1 MTISGFLESFSFPE
15 LLRLIDLGS
24 KSGRLILQVR
34 SAQDKPEL
42 VGLYHLWFQE
52 GRLVTIINRSHHQSL
67 MTQIENQGW
76 LGDIFEQKLEQSYLP
91 DIPLGLYLEQKKLI
105 TEEQLNFLFQTQIA
119 QVYQLFE
126 VPVGCFLFH
135 EISAQSDSDKKRR
148 IPWLEMTGK
157 SVRAIEISLNALRVQ
172 KNWDIF
178 AEQLPELNYALTR
191 LVEHPAFKLIPLEW
205 QLWELAD
212 GKTSLKA
219 IAGKIN
225 QPLLNVQKAALSLIM
240 AGLVDEMPIL
250 YSPSALND
258 ISDRSNSS
266 LVALPSSDTTF
277 ATNTATTKNRQRN
290 QIEKLNISFL
300 KTVVNFLRSKFG

>member
-42 VGLYHLWFQE
+42 VGLYHVWFQE

-67 MTQIENQGW
+67 ITQIKNQGW
-76 LGDIFEQKLEQSYLP
+76 LDEIVELKHLCLP
-91 DIPLGLYLEQKKLI
+91 DIPLGLYLEQKKLV
-105 TEEQLNFLFQTQIA
+105 TEEQLNFLFQTQLA

-135 EISAQSDSDKKRR
+135 EISAESDSDKKRR

-157 SVRAIEISLNALRVQ
+157 SVRAIEISLNALRLQ

-178 AEQLPELNYALTR
+178 AEQLPESSYALTR

-205 QLWELAD
+205 QLWELAN
-212 GKTSLKA
+212 GQTSLKA

-240 AGLVDEMPIL
+240 AGLVDEMPIIPSPL
-250 YSPSALND
+250 SYS
-258 ISDRSNSS
+258 SDRANSS
-266 LVALPSSDTTF
+266 LVPLPSSDTTV
-277 ATNTATTKNRQRN
+277 ATSTKNRQRN
-290 QIEKLNISFL
+290 QIDKLNVSFL

>member
-34 SAQDKPEL
+34 SAPNNPEL

-52 GRLVTIINRSHHQSL
+52 GRLVTIINRTRPQSL
-67 MTQIENQGW
+67 ITQIENQGW
-76 LGDIFEQKLEQSYLP
+76 LKQLVEPKLEHLHLLE
-91 DIPLGLYLEQKKLI
+91 IPLGLYLEQQKLL
-105 TEEQLNFLFQTQIA
+105 TEQQLNFLFQTQIA

-135 EISAQSDSDKKRR
+135 EISAQSNSDKKRR

-157 SVRAIEISLNALRVQ
+157 SIRAIEISLNALRLQ

-178 AEQLPELNYALTR
+178 AEQLPESSYALTR
-191 LVEHPAFKLIPLEW
+191 LVEQPYFKLIPLEW

-212 GKTSLKA
+212 GQISLKA

-240 AGLVDEMPIL
+240 AGLVDEMPII
-250 YSPSALND
+250 YSSSSLDYN
-258 ISDRSNSS
+258 SDRASNSIKY
-266 LVALPSSDTTF
+266 LASSDTTL
-277 ATNTATTKNRQRN
+277 TTTTKNRQTNRA
-290 QIEKLNISFL
+290 EKLNISFL
-300 KTVVNFLRSKFG
+300 KTVVNFLRRKFG